1 MDVTKLKKSPKCP
14 WCGNVMKI
22 ETEDRRPKVPQ
33 NSPQY
38 CECAE
43 DWQFVAYF
51 TCDMCSHRTGTTI
64 KAPQSHGSDLKEAMI
79 GAFVEAVTRPLQKPL
94 ELAQLEAL
102 ISAGE
107 DVAVY
112 CEAKGEP
119 HAYATILFAGQVI
132 SPNGDKI
139 NACDLV
145 YFHYGKTWR
154 AWVQRPDDEE
164 RAAAP
169 WEGTGNADL

>member
-1 MDVTKLKKSPKCP
+1 MDVKPMCPYCGTMMILERGHKIGLSYACPNCWSESPFIKYK
-14 WCGNVMKI
+14 GG
-22 ETEDRRPKVPQ
+22 EDTLALCYE
-33 NSPQY
+33 S
-38 CECAE
+38 AL
-43 DWQFVAYF
+43 
-51 TCDMCSHRTGTTI
+51 HR
-64 KAPQSHGSDLKEAMI
+64 LM
-79 GAFVEAVTRPLQKPL
+79 QKPL

-102 ISAGE
+102 IAAGE

-112 CEAKGEP
+112 CEAKNDP

-132 SPNGDKI
+132 SPNDDKI

-154 AWVQRPDDEE
+154 AWAQRPTDEE

-169 WEGTGNADL
+169 WEDKHE

>member
-1 MDVTKLKKSPKCP
+1 MDKKRALQLAYQIVGDKRNANRY
-14 WCGNVMKI
+14 GNTAILRK
-22 ETEDRRPKVPQ
+22 EDS
-33 NSPQY
+33 NM
-38 CECAE
+38 
-43 DWQFVAYF
+43 F
-51 TCDMCSHRTGTTI
+51 TYSDMLDGLR
-64 KAPQSHGSDLKEAMI
+64 ALFNDLDDARKTPA
-79 GAFVEAVTRPLQKPL
+79 LQKPIT
-94 ELAQLEAL
+94 LAELEAL
-102 ISAGE
+102 IAAGE

-112 CEAKGEP
+112 CETKNDP

-154 AWVQRPDDEE
+154 AWAQRPTDEE
-164 RAAAP
+164 RAAAS

>member
-1 MDVTKLKKSPKCP
+1 MDVMDKKRALQLAYQIVGDKRNANRYRKMAIFRKDDSSMFTYSDMIDGLKAIFEELVDEQPAKS
-14 WCGNVMKI
+14 
-22 ETEDRRPKVPQ
+22 
-33 NSPQY
+33 
-38 CECAE
+38 A
-43 DWQFVAYF
+43 
-51 TCDMCSHRTGTTI
+51 
-64 KAPQSHGSDLKEAMI
+64 
-79 GAFVEAVTRPLQKPL
+79 LQKPL

-112 CEAKGEP
+112 CEEKNDP

-132 SPNGDKI
+132 SPNGDNI

-145 YFHYGKTWR
+145 YFHYGQTWR
-154 AWVQRPDDEE
+154 AWASRPTDEE

-169 WEGTGNADL
+169 WEGTGDADL

>member
-1 MDVTKLKKSPKCP
+1 MDVMDKKRALQLAYQIVGDKRNANRYGGTAIVRKDDPGMFTYSDMIDGLKAIFEDLVDEQLAKS
-14 WCGNVMKI
+14 
-22 ETEDRRPKVPQ
+22 
-33 NSPQY
+33 
-38 CECAE
+38 A
-43 DWQFVAYF
+43 
-51 TCDMCSHRTGTTI
+51 
-64 KAPQSHGSDLKEAMI
+64 
-79 GAFVEAVTRPLQKPL
+79 LQKPIT
-94 ELAQLEAL
+94 LAELEAL

-112 CEAKGEP
+112 CEAKNDP

-154 AWVQRPDDEE
+154 AWAQRPTDEE

-169 WEGTGNADL
+169 WEDAGDADL